1 MSWSAKRMNM
11 KWVKA
16 LSRQQCSTRFRL
28 VKLVFLTYRVLMRV
42 RVQVRHY
49 SPTRWVSTDAE
60 AYFMGVG
67 AAMAF
72 RRLFQYIT
80 GSNEGGKKSIYRR
93 SNWALMKC
101 ISVWNDDD
109 GGHSG
114 VQMDMTAPVLV
125 KIPEKTKMWEPAI
138 YTLNFPLPSAYQD
151 NPPAPTNDKVSPRIA
166 LASTEVKR
174 CLSCR

>member
-1 MSWSAKRMNM
+1 
-11 KWVKA
+11 
-16 LSRQQCSTRFRL
+16 
-28 VKLVFLTYRVLMRV
+28 
-42 RVQVRHY
+42 
-49 SPTRWVSTDAE
+49 
-60 AYFMGVG
+60 
-67 AAMAF
+67 
-72 RRLFQYIT
+72 
-80 GSNEGGKKSIYRR
+80 
-93 SNWALMKC
+93 MKC

-138 YTLNFPLPSAYQD
+138 YTLSFPLPSAYQD